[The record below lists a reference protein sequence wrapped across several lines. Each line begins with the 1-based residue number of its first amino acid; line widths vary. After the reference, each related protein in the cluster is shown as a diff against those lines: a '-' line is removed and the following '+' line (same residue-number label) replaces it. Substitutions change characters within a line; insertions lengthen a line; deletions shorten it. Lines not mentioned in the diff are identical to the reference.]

1 MGIYCSKITQIISV
15 SHSLLSQI
23 RKEECAALE
32 QKAQQWDVAQ
42 FPIFVLLSM
51 IKGLY
56 LHQSKSYHVA
66 LADSE
71 WFCVDFRQST
81 ALRAGFKSKLEPL
94 YLSYSSN
101 IRTDQY
107 PIACRQVESCFKSPI
122 MFTLRSVVSVKD
134 EIVDA
139 SAALVN
145 FRTVTERK
153 ACSCLQ
159 NKLLSKKFYI
169 IMTSFFSLYDLNQ
182 TGFSPLC
189 GHFRFSAW
197 LCKSWVGTG
206 EKLQFWTL
214 ESCLGSAKLKGFLT
228 KDI

>member
-153 ACSCLQ
+153 ACSCHQ
-159 NKLLSKKFYI
+159 NELLSKKFYI
-169 IMTSFFSLYDLNQ
+169 LMTSFF
-182 TGFSPLC
+182 LC
-189 GHFRFSAW
+189 MTW
-197 LCKSWVGTG
+197 I
-206 EKLQFWTL
+206 KLDSVL
-214 ESCLGSAKLKGFLT
+214 SVAISGFLLGFANPGWVLG
-228 KDI
+228 KSCSFELWNPALAQLSSRDS

>member
-107 PIACRQVESCFKSPI
+107 PIACRQVASCFKSPI
-122 MFTLRSVVSVKD
+122 MFTLRSVVSVND

-169 IMTSFFSLYDLNQ
+169 IMTSFF
-182 TGFSPLC
+182 LC
-189 GHFRFSAW
+189 MTW
-197 LCKSWVGTG
+197 I
-206 EKLQFWTL
+206 KLDSVL
-214 ESCLGSAKLKGFLT
+214 SVAISGFLLGFANPGWVLG
-228 KDI
+228 KSCSFELWNPALAQLSSRDS

>member
-122 MFTLRSVVSVKD
+122 MFTLRSVISVND

-169 IMTSFFSLYDLNQ
+169 IMTSFF
-182 TGFSPLC
+182 LC
-189 GHFRFSAW
+189 MTW
-197 LCKSWVGTG
+197 I
-206 EKLQFWTL
+206 KLDSVL
-214 ESCLGSAKLKGFLT
+214 SVAISGFLLGFANPGWVLG
-228 KDI
+228 KSCSFELWNPALAQLSSRDS

>member
-107 PIACRQVESCFKSPI
+107 PIDCRQVASCFKSPI
-122 MFTLRSVVSVKD
+122 MFTLRSVVSVND

-169 IMTSFFSLYDLNQ
+169 IMTSFF
-182 TGFSPLC
+182 LC
-189 GHFRFSAW
+189 MTWIKLDSVLSHFRPFQVFCLALQILGGYWGKVAVLNSGILPW
-197 LCKSWVGTG
+197 LS
-206 EKLQFWTL
+206 
-214 ESCLGSAKLKGFLT
+214 
-228 KDI
+228 

>member
-107 PIACRQVESCFKSPI
+107 PIACRQVESYFKSPI
-122 MFTLRSVVSVKD
+122 MFTLRSVISVND

-169 IMTSFFSLYDLNQ
+169 IMTSFF
-182 TGFSPLC
+182 LC
-189 GHFRFSAW
+189 MTWIKLDSVLSHFRPFQVFCLALQILGGYWGKVAVLNSGILPW
-197 LCKSWVGTG
+197 LS
-206 EKLQFWTL
+206 
-214 ESCLGSAKLKGFLT
+214 
-228 KDI
+228 

>member
-169 IMTSFFSLYDLNQ
+169 IMTSFF
-182 TGFSPLC
+182 LC
-189 GHFRFSAW
+189 MTW
-197 LCKSWVGTG
+197 I
-206 EKLQFWTL
+206 KLDSVL
-214 ESCLGSAKLKGFLT
+214 SVAISGFLLGFANPGWVLG
-228 KDI
+228 KSCSFELWNPALAQLSSRDS

>member
-107 PIACRQVESCFKSPI
+107 PIDCRQVASCFKSPI
-122 MFTLRSVVSVKD
+122 MFTLRSVVSVND

-169 IMTSFFSLYDLNQ
+169 IMTSFF
-182 TGFSPLC
+182 LC
-189 GHFRFSAW
+189 MTW
-197 LCKSWVGTG
+197 I
-206 EKLQFWTL
+206 KLDSVL
-214 ESCLGSAKLKGFLT
+214 SVAISGFLLGFANPGWVLG
-228 KDI
+228 KSCSFELWNPALAQLSSRDS

>member
-122 MFTLRSVVSVKD
+122 MFTLRSVVSVND

-169 IMTSFFSLYDLNQ
+169 IMTSFF
-182 TGFSPLC
+182 LC
-189 GHFRFSAW
+189 MTW
-197 LCKSWVGTG
+197 I
-206 EKLQFWTL
+206 KLDSVL
-214 ESCLGSAKLKGFLT
+214 SVAISGFLLGFANPGWVLG
-228 KDI
+228 KSCSFELWNPALAQLSSRDS